1 MVSSVQ
7 PARQAAPR
15 GEAFLESIGAWM
27 RGHRQAVVYGAVA
40 LGAVV
45 LVAAWSVW
53 SGRQAEARAADQL
66 SQAQFAL
73 ESQNL
78 PLAASELA
86 RVAEN
91 YSGTRAADQAM
102 VLLAKVRLL
111 PGQDEQAVTVLRDFA
126 PSADRRYRA
135 QAFSLLA
142 AAYENLGHAREAAQ
156 AFESA
161 AGTALWPFLEGQYL
175 LEAARDWAAAG
186 DTARAIANL
195 ERVIR
200 DFEKSGPVVE
210 AKVRLGELTRG
221 ARSVGESARNPT

>member
-15 GEAFLESIGAWM
+15 GEAFLQSVGTWA

-40 LGAVV
+40 FAVV
-45 LVAAWSVW
+45 ALVAGWSVW
-53 SGRQAEARAADQL
+53 SSRQAEARAADQL

-78 PLAASELA
+78 PLAASELS

-111 PGQDEQAVTVLRDFA
+111 QGQNEQAVTVLRDFA
-126 PSADRRYRA
+126 PSADSRFRA
-135 QAFSLLA
+135 QAFALLA
-142 AAYENLGHAREAAQ
+142 AAYENLGHWREAAQ
-156 AFESA
+156 AFESGSRA
-161 AGTALWPFLEGQYL
+161 ALWPFLEGQYL
-175 LEAARDWAAAG
+175 LDAARDWAAAG
-186 DTARAIANL
+186 DTARAVVNL

-200 DFEKSGPVVE
+200 DFEKTGPVVE

-221 ARSVGESARNPT
+221 ARSVGERAQNPL

>member
-1 MVSSVQ
+1 
-7 PARQAAPR
+7 
-15 GEAFLESIGAWM
+15 
-27 RGHRQAVVYGAVA
+27 VYGAVA
-40 LGAVV
+40 LGVVV
-45 LVAAWSVW
+45 LVAAWSIW

-66 SQAQFAL
+66 RQAQFAL

-78 PLAASELA
+78 PLAASELS

-111 PGQDEQAVTVLRDFA
+111 QGQNEQAVTVLREFA
-126 PSADRRYRA
+126 PSADRLFRA

-142 AAYENLGHAREAAQ
+142 AAYENLGHFREAAQ
-156 AFESA
+156 AFENA
-161 AGTALWPFLEGQYL
+161 AGTALWPFLQGQYL
-175 LEAARDWAAAG
+175 LDAARDWAAAG
-186 DTARAIANL
+186 DTARAVTNL

-200 DFEKSGPVVE
+200 DFEETGPVVE

-221 ARSVGESARNPT
+221 LSHVGEAGRQPL